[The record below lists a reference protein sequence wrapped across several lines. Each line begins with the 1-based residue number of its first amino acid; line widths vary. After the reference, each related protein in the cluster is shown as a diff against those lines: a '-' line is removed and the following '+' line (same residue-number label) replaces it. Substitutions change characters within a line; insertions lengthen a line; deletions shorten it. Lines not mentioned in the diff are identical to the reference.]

1 MYELIRVHQEDHKRD
16 KFSRVISDYLY
27 WEETMERTV
36 KRLMHR
42 TDYEFFLARLP
53 SSKEIVGWI
62 AISFV
67 SEGNET
73 IGRHKFEARLEWTEM
88 CSNILQTWKVES
100 ASGKSNVWDEIKRAS
115 SSLQAK
121 HMPPNHC
128 IINAL
133 TLYNHEQF
141 DDMDIASA
149 LLEHVILY
157 WENEVD
163 VGTEW
168 AIWVQSPPFLASLY
182 NGYGFEELG
191 EYEIELSNYGFPP
204 KSERK
209 VSGRYGWKF
218 MILRLPSGSAI
229 PVAPALGKGKGKQ
242 QDLDDLQEKLKNR
255 WELAERRLEEIWEG
269 RGHPPLTG
277 EVDLEMKT
285 KRDAEAQGYR
295 PPSYSKGKNR
305 EKRED
310 IPRPAPREEPAESS
324 LQGNTFVTSQ
334 SKGKNREKQEEIP
347 SPAPRGQPPSPPLQG
362 TNIPSQSKAKKKENQ
377 KQTPKPAPRNQPPS
391 PPRQGTTTIPSQPHH
406 PQDNFIP
413 SKSEEDLIEAMREG
427 GVDEEEIE
435 LVKALTFSL
444 SDEIEGE

>member
-1 MYELIRVHQEDHKRD
+1 MEILFWDRDEWWRDKHSMYELIRVHQEDHRRD
-16 KFSRVISDYLY
+16 KFSRVISDYPY
-27 WEETMERTV
+27 WEETLERTF
-36 KRLMHR
+36 KGLMHR

-73 IGRHKFEARLEWTEM
+73 TGQHKFEARLEWTEM
-88 CSNILQTWKVES
+88 CSNILQSWKVEG
-100 ASGKSNVWDEIKRAS
+100 SGGRSNVWDEIKRAS
-115 SSLQAK
+115 SSLQAT
-121 HMPPNHC
+121 HMPRNHC

-141 DDMDIASA
+141 DDMDIASP
-149 LLEHVILY
+149 LLEHVIMY
-157 WENEVD
+157 WRNEVD

-182 NGYGFEELG
+182 KGYGFEELG
-191 EYEIELSNYGFPP
+191 EYRIELSNYGYPP

-229 PVAPALGKGKGKQ
+229 PLAPALGKGKGKQ
-242 QDLDDLQEKLKNR
+242 QDLDDLLEKLKSR
-255 WELAERRLEEIWEG
+255 WELAESRLEEIWEG
-269 RGHPPLTG
+269 RGHPPLPG

-285 KRDAEAQGYR
+285 KRDAEAAGYR
-295 PPSYSKGKNR
+295 PPSQSEGK
-305 EKRED
+305 
-310 IPRPAPREEPAESS
+310 A
-324 LQGNTFVTSQ
+324 
-334 SKGKNREKQEEIP
+334 REKQEDIAG
-347 SPAPRGQPPSPPLQG
+347 PAPRRQPPSSSVQND
-362 TNIPSQSKAKKKENQ
+362 TNDPSQSKLKDSQEPEE
-377 KQTPKPAPRNQPPS
+377 TPKPAPQGQLPS
-391 PPRQGTTTIPSQPHH
+391 PPRQGTTTVPSQ
-406 PQDNFIP
+406 PQDNFVP

-444 SDEIEGE
+444 TDEVEGE

>member
-1 MYELIRVHQEDHKRD
+1 MEILFWDRDEWWRDKHSMYELIRIYNEDHRRD
-16 KFSRVISDYLY
+16 KFSEVISKYPY
-27 WEETMERTV
+27 WEETLERTV

-73 IGRHKFEARLEWTEM
+73 IGKHKFEARLEWTEM

-100 ASGKSNVWDEIKRAS
+100 SAGKSNVWDEIKRAS

-121 HMPPNHC
+121 HMPLNHC

-149 LLEHVILY
+149 LLEHVIKY
-157 WENEVD
+157 WRNEVD

-182 NGYGFEELG
+182 KGYGFEELG
-191 EYEIELSNYGFPP
+191 EYRIELSKYGYPP
-204 KSERK
+204 KTERK

-229 PVAPALGKGKGKQ
+229 PIAPALGKGKGKQ
-242 QDLDDLQEKLKNR
+242 QDLDDLLEKHKNR

-269 RGHPPLTG
+269 RGHPPLPG
-277 EVDLEMKT
+277 EVNLEMKT
-285 KRDAEAQGYR
+285 KRDAEAAGYR
-295 PPSYSKGKNR
+295 PPSQWKGTDR
-305 EKRED
+305 EEQEET
-310 IPRPAPREEPAESS
+310 PTPAPRA
-324 LQGNTFVTSQ
+324 
-334 SKGKNREKQEEIP
+334 K
-347 SPAPRGQPPSPPLQG
+347 PPTPPLQG
-362 TNIPSQSKAKKKENQ
+362 TTTLPSQSISKDRENQ
-377 KQTPKPAPRNQPPS
+377 EEIPEPAPRSQPLA
-391 PPRQGTTTIPSQPHH
+391 PPLQRNTTVPSQPQ

-444 SDEIEGE
+444 TNEVEGELG